1 MTYLIST
8 EVSGFTYYAKVVNA
22 TYPIKYSWQGLK
34 NNATEFS
41 NKHEPE
47 SIAIAISRMRFPKCK
62 TPLQVIPKN

>member
-1 MTYLIST
+1 MSYLITT
-8 EVSGFTYYAKVVNA
+8 EISGFTYYAKVVNE

-47 SIAIAISRMRFPKCK
+47 AIAITISRMRFPKCK
-62 TPLQVIPKN
+62 TPLQIIPKH